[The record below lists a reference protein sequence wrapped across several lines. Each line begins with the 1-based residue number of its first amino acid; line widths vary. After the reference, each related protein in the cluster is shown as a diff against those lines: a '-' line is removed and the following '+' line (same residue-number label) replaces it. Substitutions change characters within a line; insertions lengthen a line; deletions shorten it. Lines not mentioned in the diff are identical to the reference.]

1 MGMSDNC
8 RLDILREYLENFY
21 DSYRSGDPSR
31 TVDGQ
36 FAKLRAFLDGEVS
49 GASNEEAR
57 S

>member
-8 RLDILREYLENFY
+8 RIDILREYLENFFCRY
-21 DSYRSGDPSR
+21 RAGDSSR
-31 TVDGQ
+31 KADGQ

-49 GASNEEAR
+49 STSSEGNR